1 MLFEKAEIDL
11 DRVQHL
17 HFVVMLPAECHE
29 VARRVVAADVPGDF
43 VVCRQVLTGS
53 AHHTLAA
60 VALDDLRPS
69 PRPEP
74 PIDAG
79 VTRMRRHGRPPALPH
94 QER

>member
-1 MLFEKAEIDL
+1 M
-11 DRVQHL
+11 VHL
-17 HFVVMLPAECHE
+17 SAGLSPSVLEAIAGLE
-29 VARRVVAADVPGDF
+29 RRVVAADVPGDF